1 MKTLEMKNGTFVN
14 LSQEELNTVM
24 NSVHQFF
31 CPKKIER
38 YKDNTIVVYWID
50 GSSTMLHMGYE
61 GDTTDP
67 NYRINEFSVALMIRM
82 FNIADSYIKKFYE
95 KEVAVDKD
103 IDYNSLPN
111 LNGRHPKK
119 EVFQ

>member
-1 MKTLEMKNGTFVN
+1 MNIIEMAEFNQK
-14 LSQEELNTVM
+14 ELNNIM
-24 NSVHQFF
+24 NNVHQFY
-31 CPKKIER
+31 CPEKIER

-50 GSSTMLHMGYE
+50 GSSTMLHMDYK
-61 GDTTDP
+61 GDTTDS
-67 NYRINEFSVALMIRM
+67 NYRINEFSVAIMIRM
-82 FNIADSYIKKFYE
+82 FNIPDVYIKKFYE

-119 EVFQ
+119 KEVFQ